1 MKEIVERILNE
12 ERMAQDRIEK
22 ARTESEGSIQNARNQ
37 SRDMLSRSSEE
48 AAAFVQQKKKGSQQ
62 EFIRQKEDMLAK
74 TRAEVEKN
82 NVVLSKDIPVIS
94 QKIFKKIISM
104 QE

>member
-37 SRDMLSRSSEE
+37 SQDMFSRSSEE

-62 EFIRQKEDMLAK
+62 EFIRQREDMLAK